1 MKSIQELI
9 KEIEYPNTN
18 NVNLVF
24 DFETTTPPKDFIYES
39 TAKSSRQLFNELKTE
54 VWAGC
59 YARLDKN
66 DDCVHSRSIDE
77 FMQQILNINDNVN
90 LYSFNGAKFDNYFI
104 IHWLLNSEFDYVS
117 NVEYAG
123 LREKYWCGDAD
134 LFTIYNNGY
143 FYNFIDS
150 RKLLVGQSIKSMG
163 NILSDKYDLDLH
175 KGDTPLLE
183 EKPSDD
189 DERWAEWIDYIE
201 RDVLILKLIMEDEH
215 MLIHRLVENNILTQ
229 ASWAFK
235 TLKFEQHINLNERPL
250 KPLKS
255 SKKPKLDKYETID
268 QWFTKEINGKEELHY
283 ITRKMTDSEK
293 RAEKE
298 RIAKIKEQMK
308 NQLTNNSTLISDA
321 DLRKRPKVKTKAKS
335 KTNEIIVELKQKLK
349 DAKDD
354 TEKKDVALKLK
365 QESFKIFTKVI
376 NDLAKSCYRGGLCMV
391 GPKYICGLIDYGQ
404 VLDYTSHYPAIYG
417 YERLPGLVKE
427 INNRIT
433 ELSEIDLNELSITH
447 FKHLHAKCKKD
458 RLPIF
463 KPKTDDKNNVY
474 ISEHLMAEGIIFDK
488 RHAYPREIDFVDY
501 ALPHCELK
509 YLLENYTI
517 YSYEIKRVYYFE
529 ENKELMRLCRIHV
542 DKWIEVK
549 EQARRDKN
557 KTLEMLAKIMLNA
570 PYGKFGNYDKLYPVY
585 NYTLGA
591 NGSILEVKVDD
602 DKGGRDNA
610 EVPVAA
616 YITAYGRV
624 KLANEVNII
633 GYDRFIYCDT
643 DSIHIKG
650 WEDVP
655 PEVNTSGDLGCLKH
669 EGYFK
674 DGYYIKSKTYGEY
687 TLIDKEEDYQRY
699 VKENEEDNAG
709 HILKVDE
716 DGKFIWDTTC
726 AGLSVTVPPEQ
737 FNVGTRVLD
746 KRSFKTHGGISII
759 PTYMEIKPISYG
771 YARLVEYEEGIKI
784 PEQYVEDGEIYQDDI
799 RALRNKLGYQDELAV
814 TINENTFNKALNVA
828 DKYL

>member
-1 MKSIQELI
+1 MKTIQELI
-9 KEIEYPNTN
+9 KEIKYQNTD

-39 TAKSSRQLFNELKTE
+39 KSKSSRELFNELKTE

-59 YARLDKN
+59 YARLDNN
-66 DDCVHSRSIDE
+66 DDCTHSRSIDE
-77 FMQQILNINDNVN
+77 FMQQILNIKDNVN

-123 LREKYWCGDAD
+123 PRTSYWCGNAD
-134 LFTIYNNGY
+134 LFTIYHNGY

-163 NILSDKYDLDLH
+163 NILSDKYNLDLH

-189 DERWAEWIDYIE
+189 DERWPEWLDYIE
-201 RDVLILKLIMEDEH
+201 RDVLILKLIMEDQH

-235 TLKFEQHINLNERPL
+235 TLKLEQHINLDERPL
-250 KPLKS
+250 KPLKAP
-255 SKKPKLDKYETID
+255 KQPKLPKYEKVD
-268 QWFTKEINGKEELHY
+268 EWFTKEINGKEEFHY
-283 ITRKMTDSEK
+283 TTRKMTP
-293 RAEKE
+293 AEKKE
-298 RIAKIKEQMK
+298 EQEFIKKLKADMK
-308 NQLTNNSTLISDA
+308 NRKSNNSTLISDA

-335 KTNEIIVELKQKLK
+335 KTNAIIVELKQKLK
-349 DAKDD
+349 DSTDEK
-354 TEKKDVALKLK
+354 EKKDIALKLK
-365 QESFKIFTKVI
+365 QEAYKVFTKVV
-376 NDLAKSCYRGGLCMV
+376 NDLAKTCYRGGACMV
-391 GPKYICGLIDYGQ
+391 GVKYICGLIDYGQ

-427 INNRIT
+427 INKRI
-433 ELSEIDLNELSITH
+433 ENLSDIDLNELSITH
-447 FKHLHAKCKKD
+447 FKHLHAKCKRNK
-458 RLPIF
+458 LPIF
-463 KPKTDDKNNVY
+463 KPKTDDKDNMHM
-474 ISEHLMAEGIIFDK
+474 SEKLMAEGIIFDK
-488 RHAYPREIDFVDY
+488 RHAYAREIDFVDY
-501 ALPHCELK
+501 ALSHCELE

-517 YSYEIKRVYYFE
+517 YSYDIKCVYYFE
-529 ENKELMRLCRIHV
+529 EDKELMRLCRIHV
-542 DKWIEVK
+542 EKWIEVK
-549 EQARRDKN
+549 EQARKDHN

-585 NYTLGA
+585 NYTLGG

-624 KLANEVNII
+624 KLANEVNTI

-655 PEVNTSGDLGCLKH
+655 PEVNTSGELGCLKH

-687 TLIDKEEDYQRY
+687 TLIDDDEYQKY

-716 DGKFIWDTTC
+716 DGKFIWHTTC
-726 AGLSVTVPPEQ
+726 AGLSVTVPPEE
-737 FNVGTRVLD
+737 FNVGTKVLD

-771 YARLVEYEEGIKI
+771 YARLVEHEYGIKI
-784 PEQYVEDGEIYQDDI
+784 PERYVQDGAIYQDM
-799 RALRNKLGYQDELAV
+799 
-814 TINENTFNKALNVA
+814 INELQYKYYGNQLPIEVNEHTLKQSLDVA
-828 DKYL
+828 SKYI

>member
-1 MKSIQELI
+1 MKTIQELI
-9 KEIEYPNTN
+9 KEIEYPETDNI
-18 NVNLVF
+18 NLVF
-24 DFETTTPPKDFIYES
+24 DFETTTPPKDFIYQRTDES
-39 TAKSSRQLFNELKTE
+39 SSKLFHELKTE

-66 DDCVHSRSIDE
+66 DDCTHSRSIEE
-77 FMQQILNINDNVN
+77 FMQQILNIKDNVN

-104 IHWLLNSEFDYVS
+104 IDWLLRSDFEYVP
-117 NVEYAG
+117 NVDYAG
-123 LREKYWCGDAD
+123 TATKYWCGDAD
-134 LFTIYNNGY
+134 LFTIHHNGY

-163 NILSDKYDLDLH
+163 NILSDKYNLDLH

-189 DERWAEWIDYIE
+189 DTRWDEWIDYIE
-201 RDVLILKLIMEDEH
+201 RDVLILKLIMEDEN

-235 TLKFEQHINLNERPL
+235 TLKLEQHINLDERPL
-250 KPLKS
+250 KALKS
-255 SKKPKLDKYETID
+255 PKKPKLGKYEKVDT
-268 QWFTKEINGKEELHY
+268 WFTKEINGRDELCY
-283 ITRKMTDSEK
+283 TTRKMTE
-293 RAEKE
+293 AEK
-298 RIAKIKEQMK
+298 KEEKEFLRKLRADMK
-308 NQLTNNSTLISDA
+308 KRKTNNSTLISDE

-335 KTNEIIVELKQKLK
+335 KTNAVIVELRQKLK
-349 DAKDD
+349 DSTD
-354 TEKKDVALKLK
+354 EKEKRDIALKLK

-376 NDLAKSCYRGGLCMV
+376 NDLAKTCYRGGACMV
-391 GPKYICGLIDYGQ
+391 GAKYICGLIDYGQ

-417 YERLPGLVKE
+417 YERLPGLVKFIDKQVE
-427 INNRIT
+427 N
-433 ELSEIDLNELSITH
+433 LSDIDLDELSITH
-447 FKHLHAKCKKD
+447 FKHIHAKCKRD

-463 KPKTDDKNNVY
+463 KPKTDDKDNMYGDEN
-474 ISEHLMAEGIIFDK
+474 LQAEGIVIDK
-488 RHAYPREIDFVDY
+488 RHAYSREINFIDY
-501 ALPHCELK
+501 SLPHCELK

-517 YSYEIKRVYYFE
+517 YSYDIKAVYYFE
-529 ENKELMRLCRIHV
+529 EDKELMRLCRIHV

-549 EQARRDKN
+549 EQARKDDN

-570 PYGKFGNYDKLYPVY
+570 PYGKFGNYNKLYPVY
-585 NYTLGA
+585 NYQLGP
-591 NGSILEVKVDD
+591 NGTIMELKVDD

-650 WEDVP
+650 WEPVP
-655 PEVNTSGDLGCLKH
+655 PEVNTSGELGCLKH

-687 TLIDKEEDYQRY
+687 TLIDDDEYQRY

-716 DGKFIWDTTC
+716 DGKFIWHTTC

-746 KRSFKTHGGISII
+746 RRSFKTHGGISIV
-759 PTYMEIKPISYG
+759 PTYMEIKPITYG
-771 YARLVEYEEGIKI
+771 YAKLVEYEYGIKI
-784 PEQYVEDGEIYQDDI
+784 PERYVEDGSAYQDI
-799 RALRNKLGYQDELAV
+799 IKETKIKYEKS
-814 TINENTFNKALNVA
+814 TTMPTFNQSLNIA
-828 DKYL
+828 SKYLK